1 MNKIIKIAAA
11 LAVLGTVSQAN
22 AGPVIIDPDGAGS
35 ASAITV
41 TSLNWLAGNV
51 LTIGAGGSFGVD
63 AATFSADLAA
73 GTAVLRSVYQA
84 QLNTFVNNSGGG
96 SSTVSPTGQWT
107 VQADFSE
114 YAKSVALGAA
124 SIALTPFSGK
134 VSIYYNPTVVAN
146 DVTGLGYDVGTKI
159 LQGSITAGSNG
170 GFLNTTF
177 IDPTTFPLLGLDQF
191 LPGDDAPGIQSVQGS
206 GQSTIKIDVNT
217 AAGDFINSAFF
228 LTNITNLTIDAV
240 DTGQLVA
247 PFYNSNPSD
256 VVVGVTP
263 TYGSGNTTNGTA
275 ANVDPTTGKFVETSS
290 FHFQSTN
297 VTSFNAVPEP
307 ASMALT
313 GLGLSL
319 IGLLRRRKAA

>member
-11 LAVLGTVSQAN
+11 LAVLGTVNQAN
-22 AGPVIIDPDGAGS
+22 AGPVMIDPDGAGS
-35 ASAITV
+35 ASAISV

-51 LTIGAGGSFGVD
+51 LTIGAGGYSGVD
-63 AATFSADLAA
+63 AATFNAELAA

-84 QLNTFVNNSGGG
+84 QLNTFANNSGG
-96 SSTVSPTGQWT
+96 STTTVSPAGQWT

-114 YAKSVALGAA
+114 YAKAVALGAA

-134 VSIYYNPTVVAN
+134 VSIYYNATAVAN
-146 DVTGLGYDVGTKI
+146 DITGADYDAGIKI

-170 GFLNTTF
+170 SFQNTTF
-177 IDPTTFPLLGLDQF
+177 ILPTVFPVLGLDQF
-191 LPGDDAPGIQSVQGS
+191 GSDDAAGAQSVQGS
-206 GQSTIKIDVNT
+206 GQSTIKIDINA

-228 LTNITNLTIDAV
+228 LSNITSLTIDAV
-240 DTGQLVA
+240 NTGQLVA

-256 VVVGVTP
+256 SVVGVTP
-263 TYGSGNTTNGTA
+263 TYGSGNTTNGTTA
-275 ANVDPTTGKFVETSS
+275 FVDPSTGKFIETSS

>member
-11 LAVLGTVSQAN
+11 LAVLGTVNQAN
-22 AGPVIIDPDGAGS
+22 AGPIIIDPDGAGS
-35 ASAITV
+35 ASAITI

-51 LTIGAGGSFGVD
+51 LTIGAGGSAGD
-63 AATFSADLAA
+63 SAAAFSADLAA

-96 SSTVSPTGQWT
+96 STTVTPSGQWT
-107 VQADFSE
+107 VQADVSE
-114 YAKSVALGAA
+114 YAKAVALGAS
-124 SIALTPFSGK
+124 SISLTPFAGK
-134 VSIYYNPTVVAN
+134 VSIYYNATAVAN
-146 DVTGLGYDVGTKI
+146 DITGAGYDAGIKI
-159 LQGSITAGSNG
+159 LQGSITAGSSG

-177 IDPTTFPLLGLDQF
+177 IDPINFPVALLDSFGT
-191 LPGDDAPGIQSVQGS
+191 DDAAGVKSVRGA
-206 GQSTIKIDVNT
+206 GQSTIMIDVNT
-217 AAGDFINSAFF
+217 AAGDFVNSAFF
-228 LTNITNLTIDAV
+228 LSNITSLTIDAV

-247 PFYNSNPSD
+247 PFFNSNPSD
-256 VVVGVTP
+256 SVVGVTP
-263 TYGSGNTTNGTA
+263 TYGSGNTINGTSA
-275 ANVDPTTGKFVETSS
+275 FIDPLTGKFVETSS

-297 VTSFNAVPEP
+297 LTSFNSVPEP

>member
-11 LAVLGTVSQAN
+11 LAVLGTVTQAN
-22 AGPVIIDPDGAGS
+22 AGPVMIDPDGAGS
-35 ASAITV
+35 ASAISV

-51 LTIGAGGSFGVD
+51 LTIGAGGYSGVD
-63 AATFSADLAA
+63 AATFNAELAA

-84 QLNTFVNNSGGG
+84 QLNTFANNSGG
-96 SSTVSPTGQWT
+96 STTTVSPAGQWT

-114 YAKSVALGAA
+114 YAKAVALGAA
-124 SIALTPFSGK
+124 SITLTPFSGK
-134 VSIYYNPTVVAN
+134 VSIFYNPTAVAN
-146 DVTGLGYDVGTKI
+146 DISGLGYDAGTKI
-159 LQGSITAGSNG
+159 LQGSIAAGSSG

-177 IDPTTFPLLGLDQF
+177 IDPINFPVALLDSFGT
-191 LPGDDAPGIQSVQGS
+191 DDAAGVKSVRGA
-206 GQSTIKIDVNT
+206 GQSTIMIDINT
-217 AAGDFINSAFF
+217 GAGDFINSAFF
-228 LTNITNLTIDAV
+228 LSNITNLTIDAV

-247 PFYNSNPSD
+247 PFFNSNPSD
-256 VVVGVTP
+256 SVVGVTP
-263 TYGSGNTTNGTA
+263 TYGSGNTINGTSA
-275 ANVDPTTGKFVETSS
+275 IVNGSGNFAETSS

-297 VTSFNAVPEP
+297 VTSFNSVPEP

>member
-51 LTIGAGGSFGVD
+51 LTIGAGGSVGVD
-63 AATFSADLAA
+63 AATYSADLAA

-84 QLNTFVNNSGGG
+84 QLNTFVNNSGG
-96 SSTVSPTGQWT
+96 SSTTVSPTGQWT

-114 YAKSVALGAA
+114 RAYALALGAA
-124 SIALTPFSGK
+124 SITLTPFSGK
-134 VSIYYNPTVVAN
+134 VSIYYNPTAVAN
-146 DVTGLGYDVGTKI
+146 DITGLGYDAGTKI
-159 LQGSITAGSNG
+159 LQGSIVTGSSG
-170 GFLNTTF
+170 SFTNTT
-177 IDPTTFPLLGLDQF
+177 IALPAAFPVLDLDKF
-191 LPGDDAPGIQSVQGS
+191 VDNDAPGVKSNQGS
-206 GQSTIKIDVNT
+206 GQSSIMIDIDT

-228 LTNITNLTIDAV
+228 LTNITSLTIDAV

-263 TYGSGNTTNGTA
+263 TYGSGNTTNGA
-275 ANVDPTTGKFVETSS
+275 AAFVDPTTGKFVETSS
-290 FHFQSTN
+290 FQFQSTN